1 MASRPPSHRAATR
14 GRVSPTRQAIVLL
27 KSADTEVQNRP
38 PKPHAPPPAVD
49 GGSPISFVRTSIP
62 VSQGCSCARKSVD
75 HSAAVAHP
83 AVACRARDGTV
94 PGEGPSD
101 TTADRIAIIGRD
113 ARAGG
118 THPQHVGALGRRRRA
133 ARPGTAWRAA
143 GESPVCPR
151 PSHRRV
157 ALNSRQAGLGNDDD
171 VEEILPAIPVPTA
184 VPRPPAQPLGRG
196 PRGRAVR
203 PGNCPRC
210 KHDIGITVRAR
221 SCLDEVCQG

>member
-14 GRVSPTRQAIVLL
+14 GRVPPTGRPSSCNLRTRRPRSKAGP
-27 KSADTEVQNRP
+27 P
-38 PKPHAPPPAVD
+38 PKPHSPPRGQPECVT
-49 GGSPISFVRTSIP
+49 GMLVRT
-62 VSQGCSCARKSVD
+62 KSVD